1 MNNANMDCHTLY
13 ESLCMYATDRSVTA
27 MSHRSHISLLL
38 WFSTYDCDRRWCWLC
53 TSRKQWY
60 TQEQTRACADP
71 SPLLFTLWKHV
82 CEPSLVKIYSYI
94 VICCLFFLK
103 TRITRFLLRRE
114 EVGILYSSYA
124 TAQIL
129 VLFGINIL
137 VWKLCHVS
145 VMNYKISQPHHVDE
159 W

>member
-1 MNNANMDCHTLY
+1 MLIWIATHFMSHCV
-13 ESLCMYATDRSVTA
+13 CMQRIGVLPP